1 MVAGALRR
9 IPLALVLLGLLP
21 ASAPASPDP
30 PGAAQFERETERL
43 LREDAFG
50 GSGGIDPDG
59 PDEPVFG
66 ELLFPD
72 NLLLT
77 LYGAPQLERTILG
90 RRSVGGALRELERR
104 VEPFERRGKRPVVP
118 GFDLIAV
125 VANATP
131 GRDRKYRTRQPDE
144 LIAAYLER
152 VRELGGRLMLDIQP
166 GRSTALDEIVA
177 MKRWIVEP
185 DVDVAID
192 PEWNVGPRGVPG
204 RTTGRITSDEINEA
218 SLRLDRIVKNENLPP
233 KVLVVHQFTKRMVK
247 GRARIKQRPG
257 VQVTM
262 NFDGIGTPAAKEAGY
277 GALATEGLFN
287 GFSVFVLLDSRVM
300 GTAAI
305 LGLLP
310 KVDFLMF
317 Q

>member
-1 MVAGALRR
+1 MLACLLA
-9 IPLALVLLGLLP
+9 ALV
-21 ASAPASPDP
+21 AAAPAAASRLEP
-30 PGAAQFERETERL
+30 PTVAEFERATDRIL
-43 LREDAFG
+43 DGPDHRPRAG
-50 GSGGIDPDG
+50 GSGGVDPDG
-59 PDEPVFG
+59 PDDPTFG

-90 RRSVGGALRELERR
+90 RRSVRGAGRELVKR
-104 VEPFERRGKRPVVP
+104 VRPFERRGDRPVIP

-125 VANATP
+125 VANSTP
-131 GRDRKYRTRQPDE
+131 GPDRRYRTRQPDE
-144 LIAAYLER
+144 LIGSYLDR
-152 VRELGGRLMLDIQP
+152 VRALGGRLMLDIQP
-166 GRSTALDEIVA
+166 GRSTALTEIVA
-177 MKRWIVEP
+177 LKRWIAEP

-192 PEWNVGPRGVPG
+192 PEWNVGRRGVPG
-204 RTTGRITSDEINEA
+204 RTTGRITAAEINAA
-218 SLRLDRIVKNENLPP
+218 SLRLDRIVANENLPP

-247 GRARIKQRPG
+247 GRGRIKQRGG

-262 NFDGIGTPAAKEAGY
+262 NFDGIGTPSAKEAGY
-277 GALATEGLFN
+277 GGLATEGLFN
-287 GFSVFVLLDSRVM
+287 GFSVFVLLDERVM

-310 KVDFLMF
+310 TVDFLMF